1 MLQSCDV
8 VHQSK
13 RTGGKRRKTSSPA
26 FSSASA
32 AALALPR
39 FKRGTKSVLS
49 GRTPIEFAQLAM
61 RFLEAGVLSD
71 TDKGNPLE
79 LAQLAVSR
87 WIDELAKN
95 LDAFHEFEVNV
106 MMASAAEFGEGDVND
121 APVLMFGMTPT
132 YGTYAL
138 QGQLEPLEKAF
149 PGLGETALSL
159 MRQAGYRTIDLFTP
173 ERARYEASY
182 LYWYGLDSDEDVKEE
197 AEAYDEHEGEF
208 EQLPSWYD
216 SHFPKWVISPMLK
229 LDVKQLTAIATN
241 NHDALASEVASLLIE
256 TSVLLQQEARFSDAG
271 MGDMR
276 CVHFSAMLRWNQ
288 EDPMVQVIDDYYE
301 MASGASDY
309 YIEECCIHQIPLET
323 EKFLEWKKGV
333 EQAFALFEKLDR
345 LIVKIADPL

>member
-13 RTGGKRRKTSSPA
+13 RTSGKRRKASSSA

-61 RFLEAGVLSD
+61 HFLGAGVLSD

-79 LAQLAVSR
+79 LAQIGVSR
-87 WIDELAKN
+87 WVDVLAKN
-95 LDAFHEFEVNV
+95 LSAFHEFEVNV
-106 MMASAAEFGEGDVND
+106 MMASPAEFGEGDVND
-121 APVLMFGMTPT
+121 PPVLMFGMTPIF
-132 YGTYAL
+132 GTYAM
-138 QGQLEPLEKAF
+138 QGKLEPLEKAF

-159 MRQAGYRTIDLFTP
+159 MQQAGYHTLDLITP
-173 ERARYEASY
+173 ERARYEASN

-216 SHFPKWVISPMLK
+216 NHFPKWVVSPMPK
-229 LDVKQLTAIATN
+229 LDVEQLAAIATN
-241 NHDALASEVASLLIE
+241 NQDALASEVASLLID
-256 TSVLLQQEARFSDAG
+256 TSVLLQQKARFSDEG
-271 MGDMR
+271 MGEMR

-288 EDPMVQVIDDYYE
+288 EDPMGQVIDDYYE
-301 MASGASDY
+301 SASGASDY
-309 YIEECCIHQIPLET
+309 YIEECCMHQIPLET
-323 EKFLEWKKGV
+323 ENFLEWKKGI